1 MRFKKKKTL
10 RGTIASRTQK
20 AEPLTIKQLRETC
33 ESIRSAS
40 KIMNKVSCNLE
51 VYEELINYPGVVLYP
66 GVSID
71 LLSGDLWIK
80 TLWGVDVYVDPEQK
94 EPIKII
100 KGESNAKN

>member
-1 MRFKKKKTL
+1 MKFKKKETL
-10 RGTIASRTQK
+10 RGTIASRPQN

-33 ESIRSAS
+33 ESIKSAS
-40 KIMNKVSCNLE
+40 KIVSKVSCNSE
-51 VYEELINYPGVVLYP
+51 VYEELINYPGVILYP
-66 GVSID
+66 GVSMN

-100 KGESNAKN
+100 